1 MKVFE
6 KEILK
11 QKIALALILPP
22 LVGAALFA
30 AYMFG
35 HNQGYSQGHS
45 IGAQASVGD
54 SHSEWERSLTGQWVT
69 KVANEE
75 YPKLQQDY
83 NALASEYNEL
93 RNAVIQYAGATQY
106 QARQPI
112 HCNSYTYGM
121 GSVSTSCY

>member
-1 MKVFE
+1 M
-6 KEILK
+6 K

-45 IGAQASVGD
+45 IGAQASAGD
-54 SHSEWERSLTGQWVT
+54 SHSEWEQSLTGQWMT
-69 KVANEE
+69 EVANEK

-83 NALASEYNEL
+83 NALVSECNEL

-106 QARQPI
+106 QARQPV